1 METYEE
7 LKKEERNILEQESS
21 LFKRKRI
28 LYNKL
33 KRLKNIE
40 YDNCRHIFV
49 VTHQE
54 YDYYEGRRYI
64 RRGCIKCGL
73 NQVLLDAQHTLSM
86 EEEIAREYLC
96 SSVQMTGLI
105 SDAYC
110 DLDLGHSLYQ
120 KIKEA
125 HPDFSDEEVLSV
137 FEIML
142 AKAREE
148 NKGKSR

>member
-7 LKKEERNILEQESS
+7 LKKEERNILEQESI
-21 LFKRKRI
+21 LNERKSE
-28 LYNKL
+28 LYAKL
-33 KRLKNIE
+33 KELKKKE
-40 YDNCRHIFV
+40 FDNCRHIFV

-64 RRGCIKCGL
+64 KRGCIKCGL
-73 NQVLLDAQHTLSM
+73 NQVVLDAQYTLSM

-96 SSVQMTGLI
+96 NNEITGLI
-105 SDAYC
+105 SGSYC
-110 DLDLGHSLYQ
+110 DLNLGHSLYQ